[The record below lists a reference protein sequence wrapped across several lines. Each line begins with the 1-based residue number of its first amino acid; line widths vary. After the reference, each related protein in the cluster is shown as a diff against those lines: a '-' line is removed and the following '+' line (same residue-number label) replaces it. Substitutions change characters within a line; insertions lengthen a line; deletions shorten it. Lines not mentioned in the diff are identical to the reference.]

1 MAGTAVAAPIIRHR
15 SKGVVRIQVA
25 MTCDASGVISET
37 VIGEAYG
44 RLVGVF
50 YDGGL
55 DASAVIT
62 LRTAAT
68 DPGATVGASLLA
80 YTTGTEGTPVAFRP
94 TTVVTDT
101 AGTNIVAGDG
111 SGGGTTGND
120 VNRDRYVAGKLTLQ
134 VASGGVSETG
144 LIAFSFDEADLH
156 DGPGIGVNS

>member
-1 MAGTAVAAPIIRHR
+1 MAGTAVVAPIVKHR
-15 SKGVVRIQVA
+15 PRGVVRISVA
-25 MTCDASGVISET
+25 LACDASGVISET

-55 DASAVIT
+55 DASAVVT
-62 LRTAAT
+62 LRTAASMS
-68 DPGATVGASLLA
+68 DATVGAPLVA

-94 TTVVTDT
+94 TRVAT
-101 AGTNIVAGDG
+101 TNDGVAIVAGDG

-120 VNRDRYVAGKLTLQ
+120 VNRDIYAAGKLTLQ

-144 LIAFSFDEADLH
+144 LIAFVFDEADLT
-156 DGPGIGVNS
+156 DVNLLS